1 MIRRSGPSEPTHAG
15 APDADLR
22 PWELFSLRQRWTMLG
37 VLFFVMTVSNIDR
50 QIMTVALE
58 PIKAEYGATDT
69 EMGLLSGLAFA
80 VFYVLL
86 GLPIARWADHGN
98 RKLIIA
104 ASIALWSFMTAACG
118 LAQNFAQ
125 LFVARLAVGIGE
137 AGALPTSHSL
147 IGDYFPPNGRGR
159 AIAIL
164 VMSGAVGYG
173 AALIG
178 GSYIASEL
186 GWRSMFVI
194 FGLTSL
200 VTALLAGL
208 ILREPRRLLPPASA
222 TDHGERY
229 GPAIANL
236 LRKPSFRWLLAGT
249 AFYGLVCYG
258 ALIFVVSHLVR
269 SFELSLTRAGMIYG
283 IISTITA
290 TFGALVGGALTDR
303 MTRRGAASVPA
314 LTAILS
320 LAALPAYFTAFATG
334 NLVVFIAA
342 MLVGGGLLFAAAPP
356 LYASFHIVSASRRR
370 ATAIALLSVMMNLVG
385 LGGGPALTGILSDM
399 FGAIHGPAM
408 GLRIAMLIS
417 IAALLPLAC
426 CFFAAR
432 RTIAADADQ

>member
-1 MIRRSGPSEPTHAG
+1 MAEDILPATEPTPEPNA
-15 APDADLR
+15 ARR
-22 PWELFSLRQRWTMLG
+22 PWELFSSRQRWAMLA
-37 VLFFVMTVSNIDR
+37 VLFLVMTVSNIDR

-80 VFYVLL
+80 MFYVLL
-86 GLPIARWADHGN
+86 GLPIARWADRGN
-98 RKLIIA
+98 RKLIIS
-104 ASIALWSFMTAACG
+104 ASIAFWSLMTAACG

-125 LFVARLAVGIGE
+125 MFVTRLAVGIGE

-147 IGDYFPPNGRGR
+147 IGDYFPPDNRGR
-159 AIAIL
+159 AIAIF

-178 GSYIASEL
+178 GSYIASQM

-194 FGLTSL
+194 FGLSSL

-208 ILREPRRLLPPASA
+208 VLREPRHILPPAEGA
-222 TDHGERY
+222 DHGERY
-229 GPAIANL
+229 GPAIAGL
-236 LRKPSFRWLLAGT
+236 LRKRSFRWLLAGT
-249 AFYGLVCYG
+249 AFYGVVCYG

-269 SFELSLTRAGMIYG
+269 SFGLSLTRAGMIYG
-283 IISTITA
+283 VISTITA
-290 TFGALVGGALTDR
+290 LFGALVGGYLTDR
-303 MTRRGAASVPA
+303 MARSGPASVPG
-314 LTAILS
+314 LTALLS
-320 LAALPAYFTAFATG
+320 LAAMPAYLLAFATG
-334 NLVVFIAA
+334 NLVLFTLA
-342 MLVGGGLLFAAAPP
+342 MLVGGCLLFAAAPP

-399 FGAIHGPAM
+399 FGAVHGPAL

-417 IAALLPLAC
+417 VGALLPVAA

-432 RTIAADADQ
+432 RTIERDADQ